1 MPDPDPPIPTVR
13 YYVRCRD
20 GDFILELPADYKV
33 TFAAVNPASQ
43 MTGRDLHCMRVYD
56 GPSAQKNNLRAVFNN
71 VSGFRDLSLPVA
83 RKVTRETGSAS
94 WTRDDDQTLFEE
106 KIQLEAEYRRED
118 ATEDI
123 PF

>member
-1 MPDPDPPIPTVR
+1 MSDEPVPKVR

-20 GDFILELPADYKV
+20 GDFILEIPADYKV

-56 GPSAQKNNLRAVFNN
+56 GPSAQKANLRAVFNN

-83 RKVTRETGSAS
+83 RKITRETGSAT
-94 WTRDDDQTLFEE
+94 WARDDDQTLFEE
-106 KIQLEAEYRRED
+106 KRELESEWRD
-118 ATEDI
+118 DDNNPDI